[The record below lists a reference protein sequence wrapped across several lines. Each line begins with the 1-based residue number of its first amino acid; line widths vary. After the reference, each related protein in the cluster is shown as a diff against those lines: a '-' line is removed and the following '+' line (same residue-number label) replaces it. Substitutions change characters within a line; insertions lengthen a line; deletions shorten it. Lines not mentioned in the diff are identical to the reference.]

1 MSKPQKQNNELDYY
15 DRSEVSNS
23 DLSELKNYLE
33 GNVRDMSSLAS
44 VFYFGNVFDAMLT
57 EPERINYRT
66 KSFDGIPVENSLF
79 NKAVKMKESFMKDLF
94 ARELVKQSDK
104 QSVII
109 DDVKLSFQSF
119 PFSLRMRCKLD
130 FNLSHSNLVADLK
143 STDSTSQEQFEAAVE
158 QFDYDRQAAVYMTLA
173 KVDRFAIVAVS
184 KRNYKVFKVLITKD
198 SQLYRSGMEK
208 FTDLAFKW
216 WTLFC

>member
-1 MSKPQKQNNELDYY
+1 MLKQQKQSELNYY

-33 GNVRDMSSLAS
+33 GNRVDYSSLAS
-44 VFYFGNVFDAMLT
+44 VFYFGNVFDAMIT
-57 EPERINYRT
+57 EPERVNYRNRT
-66 KSFDGIPVENSLF
+66 LDGINIENSIF
-79 NKAVKMKESFMKDLF
+79 DKIIKMKDSFMKDLF

-104 QSVII
+104 QSIII
-109 DDVKLSFQSF
+109 DDVNLSFQGF
-119 PFSLRMRCKLD
+119 PFTLRMRCKLD

-143 STDSTSQEQFEAAVE
+143 STSSTTQIQFETAVKS
-158 QFDYDRQAAVYMTLA
+158 FDYDRQAAVYMSLA
-173 KVDRFAIVAVS
+173 NVDRFAIVAVS
-184 KRNYKVFKVLITKD
+184 KVNYKVFKVLITKD
-198 SQLYRSGMEK
+198 SDLYRSGMEK